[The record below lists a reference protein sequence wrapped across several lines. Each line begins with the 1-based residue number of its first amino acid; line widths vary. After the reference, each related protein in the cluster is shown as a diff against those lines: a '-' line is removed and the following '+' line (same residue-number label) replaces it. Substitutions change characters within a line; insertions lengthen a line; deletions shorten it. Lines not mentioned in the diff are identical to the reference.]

1 MTSTS
6 NTPVPAG
13 KSTSRLRPEKRAAIM
28 EGGRAVLA
36 QYGIERASIDAI
48 ATASNVSTRTIYKHF
63 KDKATLC
70 TEIIAE
76 SAARVAEDIT
86 ALIEKHLLGAI
97 SVEGRESVMTD
108 FATAWLL
115 TEAPSEEHRI
125 LMDQMHGIA
134 SHEEPALVEAWY
146 QAGPGLVLD
155 RLSEAFQSW
164 DERGLLTVPR
174 ADIAA
179 AHFAQLVSAGPNT
192 VAVSNLSAAGRSIWI
207 SAGVDVFLRAYGT

>member
-1 MTSTS
+1 MISTS
-6 NTPVPAG
+6 STPAPAG
-13 KSTSRLRPEKRAAIM
+13 RPTSRLRPEKRAAIM
-28 EGGRAVLA
+28 EGGRTVLA

-70 TEIIAE
+70 TEIITE

-86 ALIEKHLLGAI
+86 AFIEKHLSGAF
-97 SVEGRESVMTD
+97 SVEDRESALTD
-108 FATAWLL
+108 FAMAWLL

-155 RLSEAFQSW
+155 KLAEAFRSW
-164 DERGLLTVPR
+164 DERGLLIVPR
-174 ADIAA
+174 ADMAA

-192 VAVSNLSAAGRSIWI
+192 VAVSNLSAEERSIWI
-207 SAGVDVFLRAYGT
+207 KAGVDVFVRAYGT